1 MDGLRELGV
10 LVRRHRS
17 DAGLSGAE
25 LARRAGVSQPSV
37 WRVESGRRLSDVA
50 AVERLASALMLDA
63 GAERRLVELAH
74 AAYGASA
81 RPRVDSGVSMIA
93 GQVGRYLQAARLV
106 RSFSSAAVP
115 ELLRT
120 PGYAAEAGVQDAAGT
135 LDPVPLLAD
144 ADRSFVF
151 VVTEAALRT
160 WPGAADM
167 REQLGQVLAVAARP
181 NVRLGVVPL
190 DVVVPCLPLH
200 GFTVVDDQAVWVETF
215 TAELTLTHPGDVEA
229 YAKCFTAFEE
239 AAMFG
244 QKAQAAVE
252 RAAAR
257 WARIT
262 SL

>member
-1 MDGLRELGV
+1 MNGLRELGV
-10 LVRRHRS
+10 LVKRHRS

-63 GAERRLVELAH
+63 SAERRLVELAH

-106 RSFSSAAVP
+106 RSFSPAAVP

-120 PGYAAEAGVQDAAGT
+120 PGYAAEAGVQGAAGT
-135 LDPVPLLAD
+135 LDPAPLLAD
-144 ADRSFVF
+144 GDRSFVF

-160 WPGAADM
+160 WPGTADM
-167 REQLGQVLAVAARP
+167 GDQLGQVLAVAGRP

-190 DVVVPCLPLH
+190 DVVVPRVPLY
-200 GFTVVDDQAVWVETF
+200 GFTVVDDRAVWVETF
-215 TAELTLTHPGDVEA
+215 TSELTLTHPGDVVA
-229 YAKCFTAFEE
+229 YAECFAAFEE
-239 AAMFG
+239 AAVFG
-244 QKAQAAVE
+244 QQARALVE
-252 RAAAR
+252 RAAVG

-262 SL
+262 GV